1 MTPLIAITAIGWGS
15 LVLLVIRALAA
26 RGEARRR
33 VRELGVADRGPRSW
47 WWAVFER
54 VPLVKVVV
62 ALMHKFVRGRQVRR
76 DAERLA
82 RDLPIAVDLVG
93 VAVAAG
99 CTPYLAVSCASKW
112 SPPSVAAWLDRVH
125 ASARFGG
132 SFGDALESVGT
143 SQPVLRGLCEVL
155 ETSNRLG
162 SPAGA
167 ALTDLS
173 ARLRADVRRRAEA
186 RARSLSVRLVF
197 PLVFLVLPAFALLT
211 VAPAVISGLRAAT
224 A

>member
-1 MTPLIAITAIGWGS
+1 M
-15 LVLLVIRALAA
+15 R
-26 RGEARRR
+26 READS
-33 VRELGVADRGPRSW
+33 VAC
-47 WWAVFER
+47 
-54 VPLVKVVV
+54 
-62 ALMHKFVRGRQVRR
+62 
-76 DAERLA
+76 
-82 RDLPIAVDLVG
+82 DLPIAVDLVG

-112 SPPSVAAWLDRVH
+112 SPPSVAVWLDRVH
-125 ASARFGG
+125 ESQRFGR
-132 SFGDALESVGT
+132 SFGEALESVGST
-143 SQPVLRGLCEVL
+143 QPVLRALCEVL

-173 ARLRADVRRRAEA
+173 TRLRADVRRRAEA

-211 VAPAVISGLRAAT
+211 VAPAVISGFRAAT